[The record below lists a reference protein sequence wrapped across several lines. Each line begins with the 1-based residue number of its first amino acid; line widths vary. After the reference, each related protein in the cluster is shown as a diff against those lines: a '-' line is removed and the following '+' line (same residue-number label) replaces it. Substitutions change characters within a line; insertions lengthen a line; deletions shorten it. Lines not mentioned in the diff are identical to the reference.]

1 MIKVL
6 NYTVKKLLGFLV
18 LQSEINQDTL
28 FYYNFFI
35 TILGTSDGLKDTIQ
49 MLLYFAINKYD

>member
-1 MIKVL
+1 MNKVL

-28 FYYNFFI
+28 FYYNFFYN
-35 TILGTSDGLKDTIQ
+35 
-49 MLLYFAINKYD
+49 YFRD

>member
-1 MIKVL
+1 MNKVL

-28 FYYNFFI
+28 FYYNFFNNYVRDYRWSARYYLNTTLFRYKQI
-35 TILGTSDGLKDTIQ
+35 
-49 MLLYFAINKYD
+49 